1 MDSEQTNM
9 NNHENDNS
17 LTLEKNDEIDRPNT
31 MEEAPEYKEKTDDA
45 QNRERGELVNKAVVN
60 GSENTTEDI
69 DPFWQSHP
77 ELLEEAKQMNAP
89 LTAKDFKE
97 QGFVFAEEDD
107 GKKHIWATT
116 PEYKK
121 WQEEGKKGPV
131 PKRHENLKDQEYKRS
146 REEYFAHLRNQM
158 RIDREYEEKL
168 AKRKDSL
175 EKLINEEGVDIFS
188 KETVDNVYDKLYPDG
203 IEGARDNVV
212 KKRILEGLERA
223 EKNML
228 DDIHYKVTNL
238 YRNEYSNAFRNDT
251 LQIPD
256 QSERLKRIKGD
267 LTLDFAYPG
276 DRKFNNVAGRVAEP
290 LIEIYKKEKLPNISV
305 KAPSG
310 EELQE
315 IKIDMAKNIISRG
328 GFFPSTFN
336 NNPENIDGI
345 MAEIGIDKNNNEII
359 ESALLGYGGKSEGAE
374 IDYFNLK
381 DEVAKRIYGEYS
393 DIYPSDD
400 KERLIFSRW
409 HYGRTELSPEVSAK
423 AVGKIKDATE
433 KLVEQISTDTKVG
446 ELTKKELEK
455 TANRERKELTDRLY
469 NGDNSINISHYLS
482 IKKIGI
488 PSRGFLDDY
497 INHLINEAGEKS
509 LKCFIDKEELLNAA
523 PDVNKEV
530 DSNYEN
536 VLRDGLL
543 DRLRTGVRKTN
554 GEVRYLAGIFE
565 TEMFLENQ
573 ESLGIDFKNP
583 EVFEMAFDGFMN
595 TLKSKNGELHEQ
607 ADWYYENIFANDPGK
622 FLAMEKAFREESDD
636 VGAKGKITKFFKNN
650 PQAFEDRA
658 RALLEERLQKEI
670 NNEQHAIKSSM
681 VQDIPKGDFKKM
693 LDKYTAY
700 LLQKGNEHTTEIGSA
715 FTGEHRRTSGKE
727 EETGK
732 VDRREKAFDFALDKV
747 RCFKK
752 YESFIEQNVA
762 DGDINRFCTAF
773 VSDMNYD
780 RMYSA
785 DNSFMGVEFKYGDKW
800 CAIAES
806 VGADGATYVFRGDN
820 EGEYLDMFDNLRF
833 DARRSDDPR
842 FIAIDHLGSEHFDDS
857 LDLTYKKV
865 FLFLKTGEKALR
877 YYNAFGSNNEK
888 AKREWDKRQKE
899 EFSAWPMGIKAE
911 DEEDDDYKAWHEKQ
925 DAIEARLKEA
935 LERGGQEELEAERRR
950 IEEEDYDRL
959 MNEVA

>member
-1 MDSEQTNM
+1 MDSDPSDYSSGDSPVNEASNGL
-9 NNHENDNS
+9 NYS
-17 LTLEKNDEIDRPNT
+17 GV
-31 MEEAPEYKEKTDDA
+31 MEGVPEYTEHMEGVHNK
-45 QNRERGELVNKAVVN
+45 ERGELVNKAVVN
-60 GSENTTEDI
+60 GSENTTEDV

-97 QGFVFAEEDD
+97 QGFVFAEGDD

-121 WQEEGKKGPV
+121 WQEGGGEGKKPQRYEDLRERWIRKFQSNPLGALEEFANSRQVDFLSQDAVNFVYDAMYPAGIRGALDEV
-131 PKRHENLKDQEYKRS
+131 VKGDILKGVRESYPDDEQGLKNTAKMSAREAYSEAFGKDKMATTGDEIVEQASHLVEYWHPNLNSRFVYDASRVGDLIIKAKLRQDIPAVVEEMSPEDVADIKRNAAY
-146 REEYFAHLRNQM
+146 
-158 RIDREYEEKL
+158 
-168 AKRKDSL
+168 DSL
-175 EKLINEEGVDIFS
+175 E
-188 KETVDNVYDKLYPDG
+188 
-203 IEGARDNVV
+203 R
-212 KKRILEGLERA
+212 
-223 EKNML
+223 
-228 DDIHYKVTNL
+228 
-238 YRNEYSNAFRNDT
+238 
-251 LQIPD
+251 
-256 QSERLKRIKGD
+256 
-267 LTLDFAYPG
+267 
-276 DRKFNNVAGRVAEP
+276 
-290 LIEIYKKEKLPNISV
+290 
-305 KAPSG
+305 G
-310 EELQE
+310 E
-315 IKIDMAKNIISRG
+315 
-328 GFFPSTFN
+328 FFPKTFEE
-336 NNPENIDGI
+336 NPADVDAVMSELGL
-345 MAEIGIDKNNNEII
+345 DKGSDKTVL
-359 ESALLGYGGKSEGAE
+359 SALSGYGGEDKAPE
-374 IDYFNLK
+374 IDYFDLK
-381 DEVAKRIYGEYS
+381 NKLAEMINKGKDSGVACSRGVLYVKDSYGSPSISDSVSEKAMEKIRTATANVVEQLRNGGIEEAMELAKKRGEENE
-393 DIYPSDD
+393 
-400 KERLIFSRW
+400 K
-409 HYGRTELSPEVSAK
+409 
-423 AVGKIKDATE
+423 E
-433 KLVEQISTDTKVG
+433 KLVDMMEERGDT
-446 ELTKKELEK
+446 
-455 TANRERKELTDRLY
+455 
-469 NGDNSINISHYLS
+469 
-482 IKKIGI
+482 
-488 PSRGFLDDY
+488 
-497 INHLINEAGEKS
+497 
-509 LKCFIDKEELLNAA
+509 
-523 PDVNKEV
+523 
-530 DSNYEN
+530 
-536 VLRDGLL
+536 
-543 DRLRTGVRKTN
+543 
-554 GEVRYLAGIFE
+554 YLAYEIENYADAKTTKTINPNKAMREVVERAISEDALGYFIGENAVYEALGNLHSMEIDIDHRELIRDTLLKRIMTGQRKDRRGEIHYDATGIFD
-565 TEMFLENQ
+565 TEGFRDNQ
-573 ESLGIDFKNP
+573 DKLGIDFNDP
-583 EVFEMAFDGFMN
+583 EMFALAFNGFMN
-595 TLKSKNGELHEQ
+595 TLKSRNGEHSKQ

-636 VGAKGKITKFFKNN
+636 VGAKRKITKFFKNN

-670 NNEQHAIKSSM
+670 NNEQHAIKSS
-681 VQDIPKGDFKKM
+681 VLQDIPKGDFKKM

-785 DNSFMGVEFKYGDKW
+785 DNSFMGIEFKYGDKW

-842 FIAIDHLGSEHFDDS
+842 FIAIDHLDSEHFDDS